1 MEELII
7 YLPSRSWRKYND
19 TTSPRFGELHFS
31 LMSAPVTNPVVKLG
45 VGPPR
50 ELVGHTSF
58 LLKRLGWAIKERASE
73 AYEAVG
79 ASPYHYSVLALLDE
93 GTCSAQA
100 TIADA
105 LGYDRSW
112 FVGLLDELEE
122 AGLVERKRDPVDRR
136 RHLVSLLPA
145 GKKRLAE
152 LREISTERRGRVL
165 RPARCEGAGAPARP
179 PARARSASRPALR
192 VGRRRPLGPH
202 TRHTR
207 LGAWSRTCASGSPF
221 SSVKRS

>member
-1 MEELII
+1 
-7 YLPSRSWRKYND
+7 
-19 TTSPRFGELHFS
+19 
-31 LMSAPVTNPVVKLG
+31 MSASLSSPVVKLG
-45 VGPPR
+45 VRPPR
-50 ELVGHTSF
+50 ELVDNTSF
-58 LLKRLGWAIKERASE
+58 LLKRLGWAIKDRASE

-136 RHLVSLLPA
+136 RHLVSLKPA
-145 GKKRLAE
+145 GKKRLAQLRAISERIEAEFFAPLSSKEREQLHGLLLE
-152 LREISTERRGRVL
+152 LAAHHDPRY
-165 RPARCEGAGAPARP
+165 AP
-179 PARARSASRPALR
+179 
-192 VGRRRPLGPH
+192 GNGNQ
-202 TRHTR
+202 
-207 LGAWSRTCASGSPF
+207 
-221 SSVKRS
+221 